1 VEFLIRSHFF
11 PRAKQSHVPGG
22 EGGGGGGGP
31 GRRGR
36 VLDVVDGAV
45 LGDLIEPLPDLADTP
60 REVVPERDLT
70 GTPAGPP
77 PPDGAPGTQGGRPP
91 PPGGAVEEVV
101 ERVLGLEGDVAGLAH
116 PDGDELV
123 VAEAAAA
130 VGVADEG
137 VEPLELVAEEA
148 HVVAHLQQH
157 RRLPRHQLRHLG
169 QHRRDRRLRH
179 AAGAM
184 CPTRRQWC
192 WSVRRS
198 GSTWR
203 AAGYVIIRMARR
215 SSAVAVG
222 SEAHHL
228 SGRPQVNAAG
238 GEKTTSRSRWP
249 SSSTPGPRPP
259 PKCEHTLLHRCSHVV
274 S

>member
-1 VEFLIRSHFF
+1 MEREAQICRRITQIDRKHCF
-11 PRAKQSHVPGG
+11 VPGG
-22 EGGGGGGGP
+22 KGGGGGGGGGP

-36 VLDVVDGAV
+36 VLDVVDSAV

-60 REVVPERDLT
+60 REVVAERDLA
-70 GTPAGPP
+70 GAPAGPP
-77 PPDGAPGTQGGRPP
+77 PRPRTDGAPGTQGGRPP
-91 PPGGAVEEVV
+91 PPDGAVEEVV

-169 QHRRDRRLRH
+169 QHRGDRRLRH
-179 AAGAM
+179 AAAGAKVLQTQAVVVLSA
-184 CPTRRQWC
+184 PVRINLARRRIC
-192 WSVRRS
+192 IATEAKLSS
-198 GSTWR
+198 GS
-203 AAGYVIIRMARR
+203 
-215 SSAVAVG
+215 G
-222 SEAHHL
+222 S
-228 SGRPQVNAAG
+228 GQ
-238 GEKTTSRSRWP
+238 
-249 SSSTPGPRPP
+249 
-259 PKCEHTLLHRCSHVV
+259 
-274 S
+274 